1 MIPYLIMWAIGG
13 VPLFFMELALG
24 QYHRQGAI
32 TCWSRVVP
40 LFKGGLSSSRRN
52 FIVES
57 LILSEISQG
66 IGYSVVLIAFYVDL
80 YYNVIIA
87 WALHFFFKSFSTA
100 LPWSRCNNPWN
111 TEKCFEITDIT
122 NKTIKTNA
130 SNLIRNSAALEY
142 FR

>member
-1 MIPYLIMWAIGG
+1 
-13 VPLFFMELALG
+13 MELALG
-24 QYHRQGAI
+24 QYHRKGAI

-40 LFKGGLSSSRRN
+40 LFKGKNLSDY
-52 FIVES
+52 
-57 LILSEISQG
+57 LIYLFDYLINYLSFQSIIITG

-87 WALHFFFKSFSTA
+87 WALHFFFKSFSTE
-100 LPWSRCNNPWN
+100 LPWSKCNNEWN
-111 TEKCFEITDIT
+111 TEKCFEINELIINNNNNNRNSGNT
-122 NKTIKTNA
+122 